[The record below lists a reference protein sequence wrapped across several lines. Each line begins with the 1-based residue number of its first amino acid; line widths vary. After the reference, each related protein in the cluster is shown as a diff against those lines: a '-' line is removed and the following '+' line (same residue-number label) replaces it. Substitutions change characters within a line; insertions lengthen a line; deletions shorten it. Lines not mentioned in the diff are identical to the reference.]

1 MMFVLLIIGI
11 IWITG
16 LAPWLTQIGVV
27 AVANGSTGLD
37 GFFFSNLNGII
48 AFFYILS
55 WFVIL
60 KFG

>member
-1 MMFVLLIIGI
+1 MNKKGFGGLYMMFVLLIIGI

-37 GFFFSNLNGII
+37 GFFF
-48 AFFYILS
+48 
-55 WFVIL
+55 VI
-60 KFG
+60 